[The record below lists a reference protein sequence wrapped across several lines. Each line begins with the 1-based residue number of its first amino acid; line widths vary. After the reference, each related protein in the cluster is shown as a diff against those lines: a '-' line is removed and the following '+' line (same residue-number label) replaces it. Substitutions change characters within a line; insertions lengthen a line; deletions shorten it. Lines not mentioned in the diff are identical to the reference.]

1 MDNGAG
7 GWRTSSTRYQLQLLV
22 ESRVDETTERRDEFL
37 IPTIRRY
44 GIRYPG
50 FMRSYADGIDGL

>member
-1 MDNGAG
+1 MGNGTG
-7 GWRTSSTRYQLQLLV
+7 GWRTSSSRYQLQLLI
-22 ESRVDETTERRDEFL
+22 ESRVDETTKRRDEFL
-37 IPTIRRY
+37 IPAIRRY